1 MARNR
6 ARSES
11 DVDIVSVFEDNLR
24 NGEPVDLFER
34 ESWLVLT
41 LCLTRQGP
49 FANIVGLA
57 AACGR
62 EVFWL
67 CIWQGHDWAW

>member
-1 MARNR
+1 MACNR

-11 DVDIVSVFEDNLR
+11 DVDIVSIFKNNLR
-24 NGEPVDLFER
+24 SGNPVDLCER

-62 EVFWL
+62 EVSWP
-67 CIWQGHDWAW
+67 CV